1 MKKYLSKDSEQ
12 FFQQL
17 SNLKF
22 KTIQTNFDGID
33 VSIHKPSLNNCDN
46 DDINLPLWKCSIDI
60 PNTNVKQVC
69 QRILHER
76 YLWDNHFA
84 ESRTVEKI
92 DDEKEIVQY
101 VLNFLD
107 LVPVRSFCEFR

>member
-1 MKKYLSKDSEQ
+1 M
-12 FFQQL
+12 
-17 SNLKF
+17 
-22 KTIQTNFDGID
+22 
-33 VSIHKPSLNNCDN
+33 SINKNSSINCDN
-46 DDINLPLWKCSIDI
+46 DEINLPTWKCSIDI